1 MPRALQQGSRS
12 LRRLLLLPGLPLLVL
27 VVIVIATAWLAQTAS
42 TEGRSLTTQL
52 LTTRQLGHA
61 ARFEAQFS
69 LLVES
74 ARRMAASRIDTPMQ
88 FRQQAN
94 AFLSQ
99 HPDLLGVE
107 LIRRVPG
114 SQRLQVEQRI
124 SEELG
129 QPMQFRQWQQLMTG
143 SPIEARDDYLVVRW
157 STARS
162 DMEDSGSGIGPGLLA
177 TSVPQW
183 RRDLENAL
191 VQQMVTTTPL
201 STVES
206 GGVNGHSLRIFVPI
220 NREDVVSIAMA
231 PSHWLGGLFGAYQ
244 DPRIRFTVHDLN
256 QHNKIPL
263 YVSPAEGAVV
273 AERALRSEVA
283 AGNRHWMITTFPTR
297 ELYQQANARTV
308 RQLWLAGAGFAVA
321 ASSLLAMTLLAR
333 RFYQRRLALSN
344 DQQARLDTRRKNLEV
359 EKSILRQALEDSGHR
374 TRDLIALAGGLIA
387 ELDEKGQTGFVSE
400 QISEVLG
407 IPPSLLVDQ
416 PFEARVAPDS
426 LESFH
431 STLAAARESRAVERA
446 DLNLLSEDNHCLPVT
461 LRVKT
466 VTDPV
471 HGCTGFRLSVI
482 PRQ

>member
-27 VVIVIATAWLAQTAS
+27 LLTLVATAWLAQTAS
-42 TEGRSLTTQL
+42 KEGRSLTTQL

-61 ARFEAQFS
+61 ARFEARFS

-74 ARRMAASRIDTPMQ
+74 ARRLAASRIETPQQ

-99 HPDLLGVE
+99 YPNLRGVE
-107 LIRRVPG
+107 LIRRIPG
-114 SQRLQVEQRI
+114 AQRQQVEQQI
-124 SEELG
+124 SEEVG
-129 QPMQFRQWQQLMTG
+129 QPVQFRQWQQLMTG

-162 DMEDSGSGIGPGLLA
+162 DMEDTGTGIGPGLLA
-177 TSVPQW
+177 TSVPLW
-183 RRDLENAL
+183 RRDLETAL
-191 VQQMVTTTPL
+191 TQQTVTSTPL
-201 STVES
+201 STLEN
-206 GGVNGHSLRIFVPI
+206 GGGNGHSLRIFVPI
-220 NREDVVSIAMA
+220 NREEVVSIAME

-256 QHNKIPL
+256 QHNKTPL
-263 YVSPAEGAVV
+263 YLSPAEGAVV
-273 AERALRSEVA
+273 TERALRSEVTV
-283 AGNRHWMITTFPTR
+283 GNRHWMITTFPSN
-297 ELYQQANARTV
+297 ELYQQASVRTV
-308 RQLWLAGAGFAVA
+308 RQVWLAGAGVA
-321 ASSLLAMTLLAR
+321 LALSSVLAMALLAR
-333 RFYQRRLALSN
+333 RFYQRRLALASE
-344 DQQARLDTRRKNLEV
+344 QQARLDTRRQNLEV
-359 EKSILRQALEDSGHR
+359 EKAILRQALEDSGHR

-400 QISEVLG
+400 QVSEVLG
-407 IPPSLLVDQ
+407 IPPSLLIDQ
-416 PFEARVAPDS
+416 PFERQVAPDS
-426 LESFH
+426 QESYH
-431 STLAAARESRAVERA
+431 ATLAAARESRAIERA
-446 DLNLLSEDNHCLPVT
+446 DLNLLTDDNRNQPVT